1 MHTST
6 LQVCYTHKRFS
17 SAAVFS
23 LSLRELCSD
32 EVREVSV
39 EPQEMDLIGVR
50 TISPRPTLLAVS
62 REGGGEGRR
71 GRKEGEGRRGS
82 DGGGQ
87 RKKRKG
93 GGKEGGKKGGRRGR
107 QREES
112 SRQPAMRSHKETGR
126 TRTTNL
132 VIQWLG
138 HSVLP
143 CERGCL

>member
-6 LQVCYTHKRFS
+6 LHVCYTHKRFS

-62 REGGGEGRR
+62 RGGGWEGRR
-71 GRKEGEGRRGS
+71 GRKEGEGGRERRRRRREEGKKGGKRGRQREESRKEGEGRRGS
-82 DGGGQ
+82 DGGEQ
-87 RKKRKG
+87 RRKRKG
-93 GGKEGGKKGGRRGR
+93 GGKEGGEEG
-107 QREES
+107 REEG
-112 SRQPAMRSHKETGR
+112 SRP
-126 TRTTNL
+126 
-132 VIQWLG
+132 
-138 HSVLP
+138 
-143 CERGCL
+143 